1 MLESIRKRQRTL
13 LMLVTI
19 VVIVAFGWIYN
30 PASMRHAEGPGG
42 SIGKLNGRTISV
54 GEVQKV
60 ERGIQLIV
68 ALGMN
73 DLLEQLTTDGRT
85 RDDQFLSFAWNLLL
99 LRDEAKRL
107 QVDPTAEQIR
117 AAEKSLSRFQ
127 TDGQFDP
134 KKYQQFV
141 DTVLKPNGFSAAD
154 LDDIVADH
162 LRLAGV
168 SQLVKGSSPL
178 PEPMFRQ
185 LYDQMNQKVSLAVIR
200 FKHEDFEPS
209 IQVSDDEIHKYYDQ
223 HKDTFQSPEKRKIEL
238 VSFLLNDE
246 QKKLA
251 EPQQVAAKKALAEQA
266 DAFAQSVLQ
275 NPANFDQAAQQKGLQ
290 LQQTDLFTLQQ
301 PDKAMAQEPALVRE
315 SFNLSTENPVSDV
328 IEGKDGFYVMKLAK
342 IEASQPLSLEEAKD
356 KVVAAIKAEKVRANI
371 AAKAKEV
378 REKIDAEMHNGADF
392 AQAAEKAG
400 YKAETPPPFALAD
413 PGGNAELASII
424 AMNSVDLDKGGTS
437 KFLENQDGGLIIHML
452 NKEPVDEQKYEEYKK
467 AAYAEQNNRYETIA
481 VREWLKL
488 EQQRAGRPPIFGR
501 GSTG

>member
-1 MLESIRKRQRTL
+1 MTSRRNCR
-13 LMLVTI
+13 
-19 VVIVAFGWIYN
+19 N
-30 PASMRHAEGPGG
+30 PNRLRP
-42 SIGKLNGRTISV
+42 R
-54 GEVQKV
+54 
-60 ERGIQLIV
+60 
-68 ALGMN
+68 
-73 DLLEQLTTDGRT
+73 
-85 RDDQFLSFAWNLLL
+85 NLLL
-99 LRDEAKRL
+99 NKQTRSLRA
-107 QVDPTAEQIR
+107 
-117 AAEKSLSRFQ
+117 
-127 TDGQFDP
+127 
-134 KKYQQFV
+134 
-141 DTVLKPNGFSAAD
+141 
-154 LDDIVADH
+154 
-162 LRLAGV
+162 
-168 SQLVKGSSPL
+168 
-178 PEPMFRQ
+178 
-185 LYDQMNQKVSLAVIR
+185 
-200 FKHEDFEPS
+200 
-209 IQVSDDEIHKYYDQ
+209 
-223 HKDTFQSPEKRKIEL
+223 
-238 VSFLLNDE
+238 
-246 QKKLA
+246 
-251 EPQQVAAKKALAEQA
+251 
-266 DAFAQSVLQ
+266 VLQ

-356 KVVAAIKAEKVRANI
+356 KVVSAIKAEKVRANI

-413 PGGNAELASII
+413 PGGNAELASTI